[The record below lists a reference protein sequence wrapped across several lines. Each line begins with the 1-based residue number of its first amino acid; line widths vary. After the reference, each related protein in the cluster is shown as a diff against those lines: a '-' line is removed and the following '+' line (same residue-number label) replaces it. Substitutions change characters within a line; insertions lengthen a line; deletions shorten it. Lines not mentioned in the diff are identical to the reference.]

1 MPVYTNP
8 DFRRLASG
16 LAGVFGENSRDS
28 FFALP
33 AWYDLMA
40 RHGIPQG
47 TEIRVYTDER
57 PVSTM
62 VVLAQTTTRD
72 RQRTLASLTNPHSLE
87 HGILHEPKAD
97 LETGLAAILSEILG
111 ERPQWDCLTFA
122 ELDPREP
129 SYAAL
134 TKAMRSAGLLVE
146 RHFCSGTWYEKT
158 AGLSFAEYVAA
169 RPSELRNTWHRKR
182 RKLEQSRR
190 LTKSFFDDSN
200 GIDQAIADYETVYA
214 ASWKPAE
221 FFPGFVPALIRLA
234 GELRALRLGIYYL
247 DGIPAA
253 AQFWIIW
260 NGRAVICKLAHDKR
274 FDSWSLGTVLTME
287 MFERVLPADR
297 PREISLGRG
306 DDPYKKLWLP
316 NRRERWGIT
325 AANPRTLRGLQL
337 GFRRHAAVLYHRL
350 RGEPVAPPA

>member
-16 LAGVFGENSRDS
+16 LGEAFDKTSRDS

-40 RHGIPQG
+40 RYGVPQG

-57 PVSTM
+57 PAPTM
-62 VVLAQTTTRD
+62 VVLAHIVTRD
-72 RQRTLASLTNPHSLE
+72 RRRTLASLTNPHSLE
-87 HGILHEPKAD
+87 HGVLHGPKAD
-97 LETGLAAILSEILG
+97 LETGLAAILSEILA

-129 SYAAL
+129 SYAVL
-134 TKAMRSAGLLVE
+134 PEAMRSAGLLVE
-146 RHFCSGTWYEKT
+146 CCFCSGTWYEET
-158 AGLSFAEYVAA
+158 AGLSFADYVAA
-169 RPSELRNTWHRKR
+169 RPSELRNTWRRKR

-190 LTKSFFDDSN
+190 LTKSFTEDSN
-200 GIDQAIADYETVYA
+200 GIEQAIADYETVYA

-221 FFPGFVPALIRLA
+221 FFPGFVPALLRLA

-247 DGIPAA
+247 DGVPAA
-253 AQFWIIW
+253 AQFWIVW
-260 NGRAVICKLAHDKR
+260 SGRAVICKLAHDKR
-274 FDSWSLGTVLTME
+274 FDRWSLGTILTME
-287 MFERVLPADR
+287 MFERVLAADR

-316 NRRERWGIT
+316 KRRERWGIS

-337 GFRRHAAVLYHRL
+337 GFKRQAAVLYHRL
-350 RGEPVAPPA
+350 RGERVAPRA